1 MRSKGISRLNQMKK
15 CELIEEI
22 RNNQLNI
29 AQLKKELKKQK
40 FIWQRYYR
48 QEEYRQRLKKTVIKE

>member
-1 MRSKGISRLNQMKK
+1 MKMRSKGISRLNQMKK

-29 AQLKKELKKQK
+29 AQLKKQK